1 MDLSRVRHQPK
12 WMKDYVEISE
22 ACLSEKTP
30 TKKRSISAVTVETQK
45 KMAELSLAPA
55 SKKVKPLRN
64 RAQNSNKPLESRRH
78 LTLARKKI
86 RYVPLAFLPKK
97 NEESW
102 KRSTRLYKRLETKE
116 ASAAY
121 IRSKL
126 YKTAKKAKE
135 LIEKV
140 GNDDFLTEKFSVV
153 PFKGKGLGLKA
164 VKPIEKDEVIT
175 FYGGEIVDTSLRNPD
190 DFQDNHYLFGLP
202 QEGFCIDG
210 EVYGSHGS
218 IVNHGKKPNAFAF
231 LLEEDD
237 MPTQVAYIASR
248 AIKPGDPI
256 EINYDE
262 GRKSPLFFDATGEE
276 LK

>member
-1 MDLSRVRHQPK
+1 MDLSRVRHQPR
-12 WMKDYVEISE
+12 WMEDYQPTSQVGSLSKKTCEKKRDISE
-22 ACLSEKTP
+22 VSRTENIVKSP
-30 TKKRSISAVTVETQK
+30 ERSCHI
-45 KMAELSLAPA
+45 
-55 SKKVKPLRN
+55 
-64 RAQNSNKPLESRRH
+64 
-78 LTLARKKI
+78 TLVRKKI

-102 KRSTRLYKRLETKE
+102 KRSTRLYKRSQTKE
-116 ASAAY
+116 EIDAY
-121 IRSKL
+121 KTSKL
-126 YKTAKKAKE
+126 YKTTKKTKE
-135 LIEKV
+135 LVEKL
-140 GNDDFLTEKFSVV
+140 GNDDFLTEKFSVT

-190 DFQDNHYLFGLP
+190 DFEDNHYLFGLP

-210 EVYGSHGS
+210 EVYGSDGS